1 VRAQRP
7 QQQRRTIADEDDVL
21 SDDEGPATGI
31 EQQLAQYEAEPRH
44 LTVIVKDSPI
54 TYWLEQRRRWSDFT

>member
-44 LTVIVKDSPI
+44 LLNVSPRTLLYI
-54 TYWLEQRRRWSDFT
+54 MSISL